1 MSRDREVKGLL
12 LAVAQ
17 ELNALALWQQESPS
31 AEALASTLPFCM
43 DTLEFHQWLQ
53 FVLLARLQQM
63 LQQQQPLPTQI
74 AVYPMATEIYKEELQ
89 AKRSL
94 LELLAQLDECL
105 TGQAVAR

>member
-63 LQQQQPLPTQI
+63 LQQPLPTQI